1 LKTII
6 HIFIVFI
13 LTLLTQIGGI
23 VWILNFGLFRF
34 WKQNVSRWTKLG
46 GFFVLYLATSFLIVP
61 QLAKLGGRVAL
72 PVFKSGNLIPHNFIT
87 PILNRHYVKP
97 LLKSQLT
104 NIADSINADN
114 NQLKLSYLDANFP
127 FIDGFPLLP
136 HLSHKDGRKVD
147 LSLYYTKD
155 KRAGNLK
162 PANSGYGKFVEPTSL
177 EQNQTNE
184 CKSKGYWYYDY
195 SKLLTFGSRDDLEFD
210 LENTKQLIEYILQ
223 DSITQ
228 KVFIEPH
235 LKRRMN
241 LMNPKIK
248 FQGCHSV
255 RHDDHIH
262 YQIK

>member
-6 HIFIVFI
+6 HIIIVSI

-23 VWILNFGLFRF
+23 VWILNFGIFRLS
-34 WKQNVSRWTKLG
+34 KYKVSKWTRLG
-46 GFFVLYLATSFLIVP
+46 AFLVLYTTTTFYVIP

-72 PVFKSGNLIPHNFIT
+72 PVFKSGNLMPHNFIT
-87 PILNRHYVKP
+87 PLLNRHYVKP
-97 LLKSQLT
+97 PLKSQLID
-104 NIADSINADN
+104 IADDLNADN

-147 LSLYYTKD
+147 LSLFYTKD
-155 KRAGNLK
+155 KIEGNLK
-162 PANSGYGKFVEPTSL
+162 PSNSGYGKFVEPTTS
-177 EQNQTNE
+177 EQKQTNE

-195 SKLLTFGSRDDLEFD
+195 SKYLTFGSRDDLEFD
-210 LENTKQLIEYILQ
+210 LENTKQLVNYIIQ

-241 LMNPKIK
+241 LTNPKIK

-262 YQIK
+262 CQIK

>member
-1 LKTII
+1 MKTII
-6 HIFIVFI
+6 HITIVFI

-46 GFFVLYLATSFLIVP
+46 CFFVLYVATSFFVVP

-72 PVFKSGNLIPHNFIT
+72 PVYKSGNLIPHNYIT

-97 LLKSQLT
+97 PLKSQLT
-104 NIADSINADN
+104 NIANNINADN

-155 KRAGNLK
+155 KIAGNLK
-162 PANSGYGKFVEPTSL
+162 PSNSGYGIFVEPTSS